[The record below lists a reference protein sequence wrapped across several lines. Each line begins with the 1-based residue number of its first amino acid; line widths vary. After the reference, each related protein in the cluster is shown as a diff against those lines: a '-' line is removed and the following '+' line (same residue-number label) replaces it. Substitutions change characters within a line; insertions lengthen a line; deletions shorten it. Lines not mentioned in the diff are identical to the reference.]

1 MVAAPGAPMSR
12 EETMAMTKGVV
23 VITGAGSGL
32 GRALAQRY
40 AAVGRV
46 VACADIRTE
55 RAEETV
61 ALLGGGPH
69 AAFHCDVADDAS
81 MAALAAAV
89 LSRYPCVDVLVNNAG
104 VASGGTMLDS
114 SLDEWRWMLDINVM
128 GVVRG
133 TKAFLPAML
142 EAGRGR
148 IINIA
153 SIAGLAAAPG
163 IMSYGT
169 AKAAVVALSE
179 QLRAEVL
186 DRGLTVHAVCP
197 GFFRTNL
204 TENFKGDPRFRALAD
219 KMMDRARETAEHIAA
234 EVLRQS
240 EAGIFLILPT
250 SRERWTWRLKRWFP
264 EVYFRRLVGA
274 ARRHVQGATR

>member
-1 MVAAPGAPMSR
+1 
-12 EETMAMTKGVV
+12 MTKGVV

-40 AAVGRV
+40 AAAGHP
-46 VACADIRTE
+46 VACADIRAD

-61 ALLGGGPH
+61 ALLGGAPH
-69 AAFHCDVADDAS
+69 AAFHCDIADDAS

-89 LSRYPCVDVLVNNAG
+89 LARFPRVDVLVNNAG
-104 VASGGTMLDS
+104 VASGGSMLDA
-114 SLDEWRWMLDINVM
+114 SLDEWRWMLDLNVL

-133 TKAFLPAML
+133 TRAFLPAML
-142 EAGRGR
+142 SAGRGR
-148 IINIA
+148 IINVA

-197 GFFRTNL
+197 AFFRTNL
-204 TENFKGDPRFRALAD
+204 TENFRGDPRFRALAD
-219 KMMDRARETAEHIAA
+219 KMMDRARESAGDIAA
-234 EVLRQS
+234 EVFRQS
-240 EAGIFLILPT
+240 EAGSFLILPT
-250 SRERWTWRLKRWFP
+250 SRERWMWRVKRWFP
-264 EVYFRRLVGA
+264 EIYFRRLVGA
-274 ARRHVQGATR
+274 ARRHLQGATR

>member
-1 MVAAPGAPMSR
+1 
-12 EETMAMTKGVV
+12 MTQRIA

-40 AAVGRV
+40 AAAGAV

-61 ALLGGGPH
+61 TLLGAGDH
-69 AAFHCDVADDAS
+69 AAFHCDIADDGS
-81 MAALAAAV
+81 MAALAEAILA
-89 LSRYPCVDVLVNNAG
+89 RYSQVDVLVNNAG
-104 VASGGTMLDS
+104 VASGGSMLDS
-114 SLDEWRWMLDINVM
+114 SLDEWRWMLDLNVM

-142 EAGRGR
+142 KAGRGR
-148 IINIA
+148 IINVA
-153 SIAGLAAAPG
+153 SIAGLASAPG

-197 GFFRTNL
+197 AFFRTNL
-204 TENFKGDPRFRALAD
+204 TENFKGDVRFRALAD
-219 KMMDRARETAEHIAA
+219 KMMDRSRESADDIAA
-234 EVLRQS
+234 EVYRQS
-240 EAGIFLILPT
+240 EAGTFLILPT
-250 SRERWTWRLKRWFP
+250 ARERWMWRLKRWLP
-264 EVYFRRLVGA
+264 ETYFRRLVSA
-274 ARRHVQGATR
+274 ARRHIEGARR

>member
-1 MVAAPGAPMSR
+1 
-12 EETMAMTKGVV
+12 MTVGVT

-32 GRALAQRY
+32 GRALARRY
-40 AAVGRV
+40 AAAGYA

-61 ALLGGGPH
+61 TALGGAPH
-69 AAFHCDVADDAS
+69 AAFHCDIADDAS
-81 MAALAAAV
+81 MVALAEAV
-89 LSRYPCVDVLVNNAG
+89 LARFARVDVLVNNAG

-114 SLDEWRWMLDINVM
+114 GLDEWRWMLDLNVM

-142 EAGRGR
+142 AAGRGR
-148 IINIA
+148 IVNVA

-179 QLRAEVL
+179 QLRAEL
-186 DRGLTVHAVCP
+186 HDRGLSVHAVCP
-197 GFFRTNL
+197 AFFRTNL
-204 TENFKGDPRFRALAD
+204 TENFKGDPSFRALAD
-219 KMMDRARETAEHIAA
+219 KMMDRARESADDIAA
-234 EVLRQS
+234 EVFRQS
-240 EAGIFLILPT
+240 EAGTFLVLPT
-250 SRERWTWRLKRWFP
+250 ARERWMWRLKRWFP
-264 EVYFRRLVGA
+264 ETYFRRLVGA
-274 ARRHVQGATR
+274 ARRHLQGARR

>member
-1 MVAAPGAPMSR
+1 
-12 EETMAMTKGVV
+12 MTKGVV

-40 AAVGRV
+40 AAAGHP
-46 VACADIRTE
+46 VACADIRLD

-69 AAFHCDVADDAS
+69 AAFPCDIADEAS
-81 MAALAAAV
+81 MMALADSVQA
-89 LSRYPCVDVLVNNAG
+89 RYGVAEVLVNNAG
-104 VASGGTMLDS
+104 VASGGTMEDS
-114 SLDEWRWMLDINVM
+114 SLDEWRWMLDLNVL

-133 TKAFLPAML
+133 TKAFLPAMRA
-142 EAGRGR
+142 AGRGR
-148 IINIA
+148 IINVA

-179 QLRAEVL
+179 QLRAEL
-186 DRGLTVHAVCP
+186 HDHGIRVHVVCP

-204 TENFKGDPRFRALAD
+204 TENFRGDPRFRALAD
-219 KMMDRARETAEHIAA
+219 RLMDRARERAEDIAA
-234 EVLRQS
+234 EVHRQS
-240 EAGIFLILPT
+240 EAGRFLILPT
-250 SRERWTWRLKRWFP
+250 RRERWLWRLKRWLP
-264 EVYFRRLVGA
+264 ETYFRRLVAA
-274 ARRHVQGATR
+274 ARRHAEGVRR